1 MRQGKLIDTRIG
13 SMIRCLQKELDGNR
27 AIADIRNLTQWNR
40 TPGSSGYRSAAEYV
54 AKALIEAGLQDVAI
68 HDFTMDGRAAY
79 RGWTADPAWD
89 VTKAEI
95 KMVSPI
101 ERTLADWAIEP
112 IAVHQGSW
120 WTPEDGVL
128 AQLIDVGEGLSASD
142 YADKTIQGC
151 VVLSSGPTQR
161 VYEEA
166 VVKRGAIG
174 IFSHHM
180 PWQCPE
186 VNRTPAQLPD
196 LVSQGKIRVQLDDE
210 VRGFAFSLSYRQG
223 CELKGF
229 LDQGDV
235 TVQCWISG
243 GPKVGSLDVVSGLI
257 PGTVH
262 PEKEFIV
269 VGHLCHPSPGAND
282 NASGVGLGLEL
293 ARCLASAQCHETLGA
308 PRHSIRFVFSPEI
321 IGPLAYLSMKN
332 VYVDHLIGGVN
343 IDMVGTSQSIT
354 RSPLLLENT
363 PWSLPTYAF
372 DLADLLLRQGKPSER
387 DGQWAYKPVPFEGG
401 SDNIVFNDNTIG
413 APMVGFGYRADP
425 CYHSNLDVWT
435 NMDADVLANVGLAAG
450 GLAWAAAWMDAQIAD
465 EALSIVT
472 EVHMNEVLDVPPSV
486 LHAMIESVRHR
497 APSDSQL
504 DAVVEKHLIQLD
516 CGESNLA
523 AMPPSAEGAL
533 IQQGLS
539 RDAHPVRVVECLV
552 WPPINGTG
560 EFLGALPVDHELR
573 QKMSSYD
580 YIATY
585 QRIYEILNL
594 CNGRRTW
601 LDIHR
606 LITTQFEG
614 TTNAEVSDLARLL
627 MDAGAIKEIGGNIQ

>member
-1 MRQGKLIDTRIG
+1 MQQDKLIGTRIG
-13 SMIRCLQKELDGNR
+13 SMIRFLQNDLDGKR
-27 AIADIRNLTQWNR
+27 AIADIRSMTAWNR
-40 TPGSSGYRSAAEYV
+40 TPGSRGYRSAAEYV
-54 AKALIEAGLQDVAI
+54 AKALIEAGLQDVSI
-68 HDFTMDGRAAY
+68 RDFTMDGHSEY
-79 RGWTADPAWD
+79 RGWAADPAWD
-89 VTKAEI
+89 VTCAEI
-95 KMVSPI
+95 RMITPV
-101 ERTLADWAIEP
+101 ERPLANWASEP

-120 WTPEDGVL
+120 ATPENGVL
-128 AQLIDVGEGLSASD
+128 AQLIDVGEGLSGSD
-142 YADKTIQGC
+142 YADKTIQEC
-151 VVLSSGPTQR
+151 VVLSSGPTQH

-174 IFSHHM
+174 ILSHHM

-186 VNRTPAQLPD
+186 VDRTPEQLPD
-196 LVSQGKIRVQLDDE
+196 LVSQGKLRVQLDDE
-210 VRGFAFSLSYRQG
+210 VRGFAFSLSYRQA

-243 GPKVGSLDVVSGLI
+243 GPKVGSLGVVSGFI
-257 PGTVH
+257 PGTEH

-293 ARCLASAQCHETLGA
+293 ARCLASAQCHESLGA

-321 IGPLAYLSMKN
+321 IGPLAYLSMN
-332 VYVDHLIGGVN
+332 NDHVDHLIGGVN

-372 DLADLLLRQGKPSER
+372 DLADLLLKHGKPSEK
-387 DGQWAYKPVPFEGG
+387 DGQWAHKPVPFEGG
-401 SDNIVFNDNTIG
+401 SDNIVFNDSTIG

-450 GLAWAAAWMDAQIAD
+450 GLAWAAAWMDAQIA
-465 EALSIVT
+465 EETLTIVS
-472 EVHMNEVLDVPPSV
+472 EVHQNAASQVPRSV
-486 LHAMIESVRHR
+486 LHAMIASVRR
-497 APSDSQL
+497 RLPSDSQL
-504 DAVVEKHLIQLD
+504 DAVVEKHLIQPNGRED
-516 CGESNLA
+516 NSA
-523 AMPPSAEGAL
+523 ATIPSTENAL

-539 RDAHPVRVVECLV
+539 MDAHPVRVVQSLV

-560 EFLGALPVDHELR
+560 EFLALLPADHDLKR
-573 QKMSSYD
+573 KMSSYD

-594 CNGRRTW
+594 CNGNRTW

-606 LITTQFEG
+606 LVTTQFIG
-614 TTNAEVSDLARLL
+614 TTNAEVSDLAKLL
-627 MDAGAIKEIGGNIQ
+627 IDARAIKEIEGSRP